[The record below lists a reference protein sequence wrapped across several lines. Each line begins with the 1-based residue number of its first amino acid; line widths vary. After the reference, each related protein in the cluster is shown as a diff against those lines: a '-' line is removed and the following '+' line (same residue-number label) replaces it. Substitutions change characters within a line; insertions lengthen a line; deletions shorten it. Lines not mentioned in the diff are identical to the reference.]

1 MKILHIADVHWR
13 GLSRHQEYVLAFK
26 DMFKQAKKLKP
37 DVIYLG
43 GDIVHSKT
51 QGISPELIENLC
63 WWFNGMAEIAPTH
76 VILGNHDGL
85 ILNKDRQDAIT
96 PIIEAINNPN
106 IFLYKNS
113 GTYEFAPGFEW
124 CVLSCFDEENFY
136 KAKPSKDN
144 VSIALYHGAVRG
156 SLTDVDWQLEGE
168 STLDL
173 FKSYD
178 FGMLGDIHKKQFL
191 NKRGTIAYSGSTIQQ
206 NFGEDSE
213 KGFLFWDIKSADD
226 FTVDFH
232 EIENNYH
239 FVTVDWQGNIQK
251 TVNKCKEYPNLSRFR
266 IRADNYIS
274 QADARRLQKI
284 LTKQKAA
291 TEVVFKVDTKFDSD
305 LIKTEN
311 TSASGIDLRNPD
323 KHKALLSDYYKNNN
337 LSEEDLTNINELV
350 DRSLSEIAQTDHDL
364 RNVRWSIN
372 KLKFDNCF
380 SYTDGNFINFENSPG
395 ITGIFGRNAR
405 GKSSIIGTIAYSLF
419 NTSDRGAIKNI
430 HLINTRKNNC
440 KAELDVAIN
449 NVPYRIVRQTIKK
462 QTKQNVWAPTSLNF
476 YKLDNSGEI
485 IEDLTEEQRRE
496 TEKIIRGMIG
506 SSEEF
511 LMTSLASQGDMN
523 NFIKEKATARKS
535 ILTNF
540 LDLTVFD
547 AMNEFAKKESASL
560 KQQANNINRGDWI
573 NQIKI
578 KENSITSIKNNI
590 SVHENDSERL
600 KRDYEGYL
608 KDLHS
613 NTKDD
618 YITNR
623 EVEIAERNFNLAVE
637 YVENAEDHRD
647 ILRDNIFDTEQ
658 KIEKVNL
665 FLSNF
670 NVEEV
675 KQKRDAQKEIDKLL
689 SSMQGELKMERRELT
704 NIEKSVERLK
714 EVPCGDMF
722 SNCKFIKESHS
733 NKRKLETQRDKVTSI
748 KVKVDD
754 LRTAFRKLGK
764 EDYDNQLDKFNTIVR
779 KKATLVASISDTL
792 VKINSYEK
800 DIENKRP
807 KIPVLKTIYDNLKE
821 NFDNQDSNSG
831 QILLE
836 NKIRKTNNQIK
847 SIDSERTKLINKLAK
862 EKAEKSMMV
871 KQKKEFEK
879 ISKSLRVYDL
889 FLQATS
895 HKGIPVQIIHSMLP
909 QINAEISK
917 ILKGVVGFTV
927 ELEVDLDKN
936 SMDIYINYGDS
947 KRIVELGSG
956 MEKMMASLAIRVAL
970 INVSSLPKTNML
982 MIDEGFGALDETNLE
997 ACGKL
1002 LQSLKKY
1009 FKNILVISH
1018 IDAIKDIVDNTIDIT
1033 KKGVDSYVFN
1043 P

>member
-1 MKILHIADVHWR
+1 MKILHIADIHWR

-26 DMFKQAKKLKP
+26 DLFRQAKELKP
-37 DVIYLG
+37 DIIYIG

-51 QGISPELIENLC
+51 QGISPELIENLS
-63 WWFNGMAEIAPTH
+63 WWFNGLAEIAPTH

-106 IFLYKNS
+106 IFLYKDS
-113 GTYEFAPGFEW
+113 GTYEFAPGYEW

-136 KAKPSKDN
+136 KAKPSKDKI
-144 VSIALYHGAVRG
+144 SIALYHGAVRG

-178 FGMLGDIHKKQFL
+178 FAMLGDIHKRQFL

-213 KGFLFWDIKSADD
+213 KGFLLWDINSVDD
-226 FTVDFH
+226 FKVDFY
-232 EIENNYH
+232 EVENRYH

-251 TVNKCKEYPNLSRFR
+251 TVDKCKQYPNLSRFR

-274 QADARRLQKI
+274 QTDARRLQKV

-291 TEVVFKVDTKFDSD
+291 TEVVFKIDTKFDSD
-305 LIKTEN
+305 LIKKES
-311 TSASGIDLRNPD
+311 SASTGLDLRSPD
-323 KHKALLSDYYKNNN
+323 KHKELLRDYYKNNN
-337 LSEEDLTNINELV
+337 LSLDDLNGVDELV
-350 DRSLSEIAQTDHDL
+350 NRSLSEIAQDDHDL

-380 SYTDGNFINFENSPG
+380 SYTDGNFINFENLPG

-430 HLINTRKNNC
+430 HLINTRRNNC
-440 KAELDVAIN
+440 KAELDISIN

-462 QTKQNVWAPTSLNF
+462 QTKKNIWAPTSLKF
-476 YKLDNSGEI
+476 YRLDASGDI
-485 IEDLTEEQRRE
+485 LEDLTEEQRRE

-560 KQQANNINRGDWI
+560 KQQANNINRGDWSS
-573 NQIKI
+573 QIKI
-578 KENSITSIKNNI
+578 KESSILSIKNSI
-590 SVHENDSERL
+590 SKYENDVERL
-600 KRDYEGYL
+600 KSDYEGYL

-637 YVENAEDHRD
+637 YVKSAKSHRD
-647 ILRDNIFDTEQ
+647 TLSDKIFDTEQ
-658 KIEKVNL
+658 KIEKIDM
-665 FLSNF
+665 FLSGF
-670 NVEEV
+670 NVEEI

-689 SSMQGELKMERRELT
+689 SSMHGELKMERRELT
-704 NIEKSVERLK
+704 IIEKSVERLK

-722 SNCKFIKESHS
+722 PSCKFIKESHS
-733 NKRKLETQRDKVTSI
+733 NKRKLENQRDKVTAI
-748 KVKVDD
+748 KIKVDD
-754 LRTAFRKLGK
+754 LRTAFKKLGK

-779 KKATLVASISDTL
+779 KKATLVASISNTL
-792 VKINSYEK
+792 VEINSYEK
-800 DIENKRP
+800 DIENKKP
-807 KIPVLKTIYDNLKE
+807 KIPVLETIYIDLKE
-821 NFDNQDSNSG
+821 KFDNQDSNSG
-831 QILLE
+831 QLLLE
-836 NKIRKTNNQIK
+836 SKIKKTNLQIK
-847 SIDSERTKLINKLAK
+847 QLDNERTKLINKLAK
-862 EKAEKSMMV
+862 EKAEKNMLV

-909 QINAEISK
+909 QINSEISK

-927 ELEVDLDKN
+927 ELEADLDKN

-1018 IDAIKDIVDNTIDIT
+1018 IDAIKDIVDNNIDIMR
-1033 KKGVDSYVFN
+1033 KGVDSYVFN

>member
-26 DMFKQAKKLKP
+26 DLFRQAEELNP
-37 DVIYLG
+37 DIIYVG

-63 WWFNGMAEIAPTH
+63 WWFNGLAKIAPTH

-96 PIIEAINNPN
+96 PIVEALDNPN

-124 CVLSCFDEENFY
+124 CVLSCFDEENFHR
-136 KAKPSKDN
+136 AKPSKDK

-178 FGMLGDIHKKQFL
+178 FALLGDIHKRQFL
-191 NKRGTIAYSGSTIQQ
+191 NKKGTIAYCGSTIQQ

-213 KGFLFWDIKSADD
+213 KGFLLWDIQSADN
-226 FTVDFH
+226 FTCNFYPV
-232 EIENNYH
+232 ENQYH
-239 FVTVDWQGNIQK
+239 FVTVDWQGDVQK
-251 TVNKCKEYPNLSRFR
+251 TVNKCREYPNLSRFR

-291 TEVVFKVDTKFDSD
+291 SEVVFKVESKFDSGK
-305 LIKTEN
+305 IETN
-311 TSASGIDLRNPD
+311 ATGGMSIDLRSPE
-323 KHKALLSDYYKNNN
+323 KHKELIREYYNGNHLLKD
-337 LSEEDLTNINELV
+337 DLDKLDDLV
-350 DRSLSEIAQTDHDL
+350 DRSLSEISHSDTDL

-372 KLKFDNCF
+372 SIKFDNCF
-380 SYTDGNFINFENSPG
+380 SYTDSNYINFENLPG

-405 GKSSIIGTIAYSLF
+405 GKSSIIGTIAYALF

-430 HLINTRKNNC
+430 HLINTRKNSC
-440 KAELDVAIN
+440 KAELDISVN

-462 QTKQNVWAPTSLNF
+462 QTKKNIWAPTTLNF
-476 YKLDNSGEI
+476 YRLDKSGEV

-496 TEKIIRGMIG
+496 TEKIIRGMLG
-506 SSEEF
+506 TSEEF
-511 LMTSLASQGDMN
+511 SMTSLASQGDMN
-523 NFIKEKATARKS
+523 NFIKEKATARKA

-560 KQQANNINRGDWI
+560 KQQAASINKGDWVK
-573 NQIKI
+573 QISI
-578 KENSITSIKNNI
+578 KENSITSVKALI
-590 SVHENDSERL
+590 RL
-600 KRDYEGYL
+600 EEKSIAKLKKDYETYV
-608 KDLHS
+608 KELHS
-613 NTKDD
+613 NTDNS
-618 YITNR
+618 YITLR
-623 EVEIAERNFNLAVE
+623 EVEIAKSKWKKSLKHVQESEV
-637 YVENAEDHRD
+637 
-647 ILRDNIFDTEQ
+647 LRDNLKDEIFEVEQ
-658 KIEKVNL
+658 KIEKVDL

-670 NVEEV
+670 DVDDI
-675 KQKRDAQKEIDKLL
+675 KQKRDAQKEINRLL
-689 SSMQGELKMERRELT
+689 SGMQSDLKYERKELLT
-704 NIEKSVERLK
+704 IEKSVEKLS
-714 EVPCGDMF
+714 EVPCGDSF
-722 SNCKFIKESHS
+722 PTCKFIKESHS
-733 NKRKLETQRDKVTSI
+733 NKNKLDKQRDKVI
-748 KVKVDD
+748 ALQVKVDD
-754 LRTAFRKLGK
+754 LKTAFKKLGK
-764 EDYDNQLDKFNTIVR
+764 EDYDAQLDKYNAIVQ
-779 KKATLVASISDTL
+779 KKSQLVSSISDIL
-792 VKINSYEK
+792 IKINSHEK
-800 DIENKRP
+800 DIENTRP
-807 KIPVLKTIYDNLKE
+807 LIPELETTYKDLKE
-821 NFDNQDSNSG
+821 MFDNQDSNDG
-831 QILLE
+831 QLLLE
-836 NKIRKTNNQIK
+836 KKIKSTNNDIK
-847 SIDSERTKLINKLAK
+847 NLDKNRTSLITKLAK
-862 EKAEKSMMV
+862 EKAERDMLV
-871 KQKKEFEK
+871 KQKEEFEK
-879 ISKSLRVYDL
+879 ISKSLRAYDL

-895 HKGIPVQIIHSMLP
+895 NKGIPVQIIHSMLP

-927 ELEVDLDKN
+927 ELEADLESN

-947 KRIVELGSG
+947 RRIVELGSG

-970 INVSSLPKTNML
+970 INVSSLPKTSML

-1002 LQSLKKY
+1002 LQSLKKW
-1009 FKNILVISH
+1009 FKNIVIISH
-1018 IDAIKDIVDNTIDIT
+1018 IDEIKDIVDNNIDII
-1033 KKGVDSYVFN
+1033 KKGVDSYVYQ

>member
-1 MKILHIADVHWR
+1 MKILHIADIHWR

-26 DMFKQAKKLKP
+26 DLFRQAKELKP
-37 DVIYLG
+37 DIIYIG

-51 QGISPELIENLC
+51 QGISPELIENLS
-63 WWFNGMAEIAPTH
+63 WWFNGLAEIAPTH

-106 IFLYKNS
+106 IFLYKDS
-113 GTYEFAPGFEW
+113 GTYEFAPGYEW

-136 KAKPSKDN
+136 KAKPSKDKI
-144 VSIALYHGAVRG
+144 SIALYHGAVRG

-178 FGMLGDIHKKQFL
+178 FAMLGDIHKRQFL

-213 KGFLFWDIKSADD
+213 KGFLLWDINSVDD
-226 FTVDFH
+226 FKVDFY
-232 EIENNYH
+232 EVENRYH

-251 TVNKCKEYPNLSRFR
+251 TVDKCKQYPNLSRFR

-274 QADARRLQKI
+274 QTDARRLQKV

-291 TEVVFKVDTKFDSD
+291 TEVVFKIDTKFDSD
-305 LIKTEN
+305 LIKKES
-311 TSASGIDLRNPD
+311 SASTGLDLRSPD
-323 KHKALLSDYYKNNN
+323 KHKELLRDYYKNNN
-337 LSEEDLTNINELV
+337 LSLDDLNGVDELV
-350 DRSLSEIAQTDHDL
+350 NRSLSEIAQDDHDL

-380 SYTDGNFINFENSPG
+380 SYTDGNFINFENLPG

-430 HLINTRKNNC
+430 HLINTRRNNC
-440 KAELDVAIN
+440 KAELDISIN

-462 QTKQNVWAPTSLNF
+462 QTKKNIWAPTSLKF
-476 YKLDNSGEI
+476 YRLDTSGDI
-485 IEDLTEEQRRE
+485 LEDLTEEQRRE

-560 KQQANNINRGDWI
+560 KQQANNINRGDWSS
-573 NQIKI
+573 QIKI
-578 KENSITSIKNNI
+578 KESSILSIKNSI
-590 SVHENDSERL
+590 SKYENDVERL
-600 KRDYEGYL
+600 KSDYEGYL

-637 YVENAEDHRD
+637 YVKSAKSHRD
-647 ILRDNIFDTEQ
+647 TLSDKIFDTEQ
-658 KIEKVNL
+658 KIEKIDM
-665 FLSNF
+665 FLSGF
-670 NVEEV
+670 NVEEI

-689 SSMQGELKMERRELT
+689 SSMHGELKMERRELT
-704 NIEKSVERLK
+704 IIEKSVERLK

-722 SNCKFIKESHS
+722 PSCKFIKESHS
-733 NKRKLETQRDKVTSI
+733 NKRKLENQRDKVTAI
-748 KVKVDD
+748 KIKVDD
-754 LRTAFRKLGK
+754 LRTAFKKLGK

-779 KKATLVASISDTL
+779 KKATLVASISNTL
-792 VKINSYEK
+792 VEINSYEK
-800 DIENKRP
+800 DIENKKP
-807 KIPVLKTIYDNLKE
+807 KIPVLETIYIDLKE
-821 NFDNQDSNSG
+821 KFDNQDSNSG

-836 NKIRKTNNQIK
+836 SKIKKTNLQIK
-847 SIDSERTKLINKLAK
+847 QLDNERTKLINKLAK
-862 EKAEKSMMV
+862 EKAEKNMLV

-909 QINAEISK
+909 QINSEISK

-927 ELEVDLDKN
+927 ELEADLDKN

-1018 IDAIKDIVDNTIDIT
+1018 IDAIKDIVDNNIDIMR
-1033 KKGVDSYVFN
+1033 KGVDSYVFN

>member
-26 DMFKQAKKLKP
+26 DLFKQAEELNP
-37 DVIYLG
+37 DIIYVG

-63 WWFNGMAEIAPTH
+63 WWFNGLAKIAPTH

-96 PIIEAINNPN
+96 PIVEALDNPN

-124 CVLSCFDEENFY
+124 CVLSCFDEENFHR
-136 KAKPSKDN
+136 AKPSKDN

-178 FGMLGDIHKKQFL
+178 FALLGDIHKRQFL
-191 NKRGTIAYSGSTIQQ
+191 NKKGTIAYCGSTIQQ

-213 KGFLFWDIKSADD
+213 KGFLLWDIQDSDN
-226 FTVDFH
+226 FTCNFYPV
-232 EIENNYH
+232 ENQYH
-239 FVTVDWQGNIQK
+239 FVTVDWQGDVQK
-251 TVNKCKEYPNLSRFR
+251 TVNKCREYPNLSRFR

-291 TEVVFKVDTKFDSD
+291 SEVVFKVDSKFDSGK
-305 LIKTEN
+305 IETN
-311 TSASGIDLRNPD
+311 TSGGLSIDLRSPE
-323 KHKALLSDYYKNNN
+323 KHKELIREYYNGNN
-337 LSEEDLTNINELV
+337 LLKDDLDKLDDLV
-350 DRSLSEIAQTDHDL
+350 DRSLSEISHSDTDL

-372 KLKFDNCF
+372 SLKFDNCF
-380 SYTDGNFINFENSPG
+380 SYTDNNYINFENLPG

-405 GKSSIIGTIAYSLF
+405 GKSSIIGTIAYALF

-430 HLINTRKNNC
+430 HLINTRKNSC
-440 KAELDVAIN
+440 KAELDISVN

-462 QTKQNVWAPTSLNF
+462 QTKKNIWAPTTLKF
-476 YKLDNSGEI
+476 YRLDKSGEV

-496 TEKIIRGMIG
+496 TEKIIRGMLG
-506 SSEEF
+506 TSEEF
-511 LMTSLASQGDMN
+511 SMTSLASQGDMN
-523 NFIKEKATARKS
+523 NFIKEKATARKA

-560 KQQANNINRGDWI
+560 KQQAASINKGDWVK
-573 NQIKI
+573 QISI
-578 KENSITSIKNNI
+578 KENSITSVKALI
-590 SVHENDSERL
+590 RL
-600 KRDYEGYL
+600 EEKSITKLKKDYETYV
-608 KDLHS
+608 KELHS
-613 NTKDD
+613 NTDNS
-618 YITNR
+618 YITLR
-623 EVEIAERNFNLAVE
+623 EVEIAKSKWEKSLK
-637 YVENAEDHRD
+637 YVQESEV
-647 ILRDNIFDTEQ
+647 LRDNLKDEIFEVEQ
-658 KIEKVNL
+658 KIEKVDL

-670 NVEEV
+670 DVDDI
-675 KQKRDAQKEIDKLL
+675 KQKRDAQKEINRLL
-689 SSMQGELKMERRELT
+689 SEMQSDLKYERKELLT
-704 NIEKSVERLK
+704 IEKSVEKLS
-714 EVPCGDMF
+714 EVPCGDSF
-722 SNCKFIKESHS
+722 PTCKFIKESHS
-733 NKRKLETQRDKVTSI
+733 NKKKLDKQRDKVTAL

-754 LRTAFRKLGK
+754 LKAAFKKLGK
-764 EDYDNQLDKFNTIVR
+764 EDYDAQLDKYNAIVQR
-779 KKATLVASISDTL
+779 KSQLVSSISNIL
-792 VKINSYEK
+792 IKINSHEK
-800 DIENKRP
+800 DIENTRP
-807 KIPVLKTIYDNLKE
+807 LIPELETTYKDLKE
-821 NFDNQDSNSG
+821 MFDNQDSNDG
-831 QILLE
+831 QLLLE
-836 NKIRKTNNQIK
+836 KKIKSTNNDIK
-847 SIDSERTKLINKLAK
+847 SLDKNRTSLITKLAK
-862 EKAEKSMMV
+862 EKAERDMLV
-871 KQKKEFEK
+871 KQKEEFEK
-879 ISKSLRVYDL
+879 ISKSLRAYDL

-895 HKGIPVQIIHSMLP
+895 NKGIPVQIIHSMLP

-927 ELEVDLDKN
+927 ELEADLDSN

-947 KRIVELGSG
+947 RRIVELGSG

-970 INVSSLPKTNML
+970 INVSSLPKTSML

-1002 LQSLKKY
+1002 LQSLKKW
-1009 FKNILVISH
+1009 FKNIVIISH
-1018 IDAIKDIVDNTIDIT
+1018 IDEIKDIVDNNIDII
-1033 KKGVDSYVFN
+1033 KKGVDSYVYQ